1 MYSPK
6 QHFHSQA
13 CSQQKYTRVHQKRCT
28 RKFTAVLIIIDPKWK
43 QPNLYHQQSNC
54 GILLKW
60 NFYNNE
66 HEFIQHERAIAMNTT
81 MNGPHKAN
89 ADRKKTDKKSKVP
102 FIKSKNG
109 QNYSIGMGWEFGA
122 GERGR

>member
-13 CSQQKYTRVHQKRCT
+13 CSQQKYTYVHQKRRT
-28 RKFTAVLIIIDPKWK
+28 RKLTAVLIITDPKWK
-43 QPNLYHQQSNC
+43 QPNLYHQQSNY

-60 NFYNNE
+60 NLYNNE

-89 ADRKKTDKKSKVP
+89 ADRR
-102 FIKSKNG
+102 
-109 QNYSIGMGWEFGA
+109 QRE
-122 GERGR
+122 